1 MACGHALHDGL
12 AVIFDPTHSLSAG
25 EIGAPFVCQP
35 IERTG
40 ATDLDDQAPIERSM
54 NKDSAGSLSDFCQ
67 LLRAHLGLR
76 REVSAEVFN
85 FGNGVAS

>member
-1 MACGHALHDGL
+1 MARGHALHNGL
-12 AVIFDPTHSLSAG
+12 AVIFGPTHNLSAG

-40 ATDLDDQAPIERSM
+40 ATDLDDRAPIEGPM
-54 NKDSAGSLSDFCQ
+54 NKGGAVGLSDFCQ
-67 LLRAHLGLR
+67 LLWAHVGLR
-76 REVSAEVFN
+76 RDVGVKVFN